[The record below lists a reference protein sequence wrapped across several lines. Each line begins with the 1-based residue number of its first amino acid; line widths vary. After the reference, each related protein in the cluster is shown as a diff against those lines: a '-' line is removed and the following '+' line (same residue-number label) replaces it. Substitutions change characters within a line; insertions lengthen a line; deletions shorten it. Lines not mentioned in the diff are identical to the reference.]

1 MASAAAPDMA
11 AVATN
16 VSAAPSAAI
25 AAAPARSIGAKAPA
39 IAPNA
44 ISPAAKSARAIC
56 AAGPALAIC
65 VAAWTMIRHPV
76 AARTVEAPN
85 AISPTDAAVSAG
97 PSAPATAIIAIIPTS
112 MIVSAAIAIGPAA
125 ATCVAAIVMRLIPAA
140 AIRTAPPNA
149 RSPADAPASCGP
161 IAPATANS
169 AMMPPSMSARL
180 ANAIGPAAAT
190 CVAAIAIKLIPAP
203 AIKIAPPNARRPCV
217 PACSFGASCAAT
229 AINAIMP
236 PAIRTVAI
244 CAPGP
249 AAASS
254 LAAFTNIHTP
264 AAAAA
269 NPIPNPSAFL
279 AAADI
284 TLLPSLS
291 GALMPLV
298 FFPMLPI
305 AFPTLPNVPTRD
317 PAILNSRPPISRT
330 GPAAA
335 AIPTHF
341 TMFFCIDGSRL
352 LNLSISPVK
361 LSTKGFRTSLE
372 IPPTVYFITSKDE
385 FSFSRDPP
393 IPDRSES
400 AIFCELP
407 AAPSSEL
414 AYFCT

>member
-1 MASAAAPDMA
+1 
-11 AVATN
+11 
-16 VSAAPSAAI
+16 
-25 AAAPARSIGAKAPA
+25 
-39 IAPNA
+39 
-44 ISPAAKSARAIC
+44 
-56 AAGPALAIC
+56 
-65 VAAWTMIRHPV
+65 
-76 AARTVEAPN
+76 
-85 AISPTDAAVSAG
+85 
-97 PSAPATAIIAIIPTS
+97 
-112 MIVSAAIAIGPAA
+112 
-125 ATCVAAIVMRLIPAA
+125 
-140 AIRTAPPNA
+140 
-149 RSPADAPASCGP
+149 
-161 IAPATANS
+161 
-169 AMMPPSMSARL
+169 MP
-180 ANAIGPAAAT
+180 G
-190 CVAAIAIKLIPAP
+190 
-203 AIKIAPPNARRPCV
+203 PCV

-335 AIPTHF
+335 AMPTHF

-361 LSTKGFRTSLE
+361 LSTKGFRTSLA

-393 IPDRSES
+393 IPDRSAS